1 MANTFIIEIHP
12 KKAAYDPLAREVKAE
27 LLEAGEKPAN
37 AQVETCRL
45 FKIDGDFTPQQ
56 IEQAAQTLLVD
67 SVVETAFIETK
78 ESNKKKVKGVVI
90 DVWPK
95 PGVTDPVGETV
106 EKGLRDLGF
115 RGDLKATTATRYQF
129 PKAKDARLPK
139 NIIRKNQAN
148 ELIHDIRV
156 R

>member
-1 MANTFIIEIHP
+1 MPTSFIIEIHP
-12 KKAAYDPLAREVKAE
+12 KKAAFDPLARQVKHE
-27 LLEAGEKPAN
+27 LIEAGEKPAT
-37 AQVETCRL
+37 AAVETVRL
-45 FKIDGDFTPQQ
+45 FKIEGTLTPEQ
-56 IEQAAQTLLVD
+56 INQAAQTLLLD
-67 SVVETAFIETK
+67 PIVETAVI
-78 ESNKKKVKGVVI
+78 SDDKKKKEKGVTI

-106 EKGLRDLGF
+106 EKGLKDLGF
-115 RGDLKATTATRYQF
+115 RGEYKATSATRYQF

-139 NIIRKNQAN
+139 SVIKKNLAN